1 MWHFAPSARR
11 IFPALEL
18 RANMNMTKN
27 IIALTLA
34 ALLGAT
40 SLTATAATPNKV
52 GAGKTAP
59 AAKNRIV
66 IQINEDNSKKWH
78 EVLVSIKNI
87 QTELGPKNVAI
98 ALVAIGPG
106 LGMLTAESL
115 AANGV
120 QDALAAGVE
129 FVACGNSMKAQK
141 ITKDDL
147 AEGVSVSV
155 AGYVELMQRQQQ
167 GWAYLRP

>member
-1 MWHFAPSARR
+1 MIH
-11 IFPALEL
+11 
-18 RANMNMTKN
+18 K
-27 IIALTLA
+27 IA
-34 ALLGAT
+34 
-40 SLTATAATPNKV
+40 SLTCAAFLAFFVLPGFAAEKV

-59 AAKNRIV
+59 ATKNRIV
-66 IQINEDNSKKWH
+66 IQVNEDNVKKWN
-78 EVLVSIKNI
+78 EVLVNIHNI
-87 QTELGPKNVAI
+87 QVEIGPKNVAI
-98 ALVAIGPG
+98 AVVAIGPG

-141 ITKDDL
+141 LAKEDL
-147 AEGVSVSV
+147 TEGVKVSV
-155 AGYVELMQRQQQ
+155 AGYVELMKRQQQ

>member
-1 MWHFAPSARR
+1 MRNF
-11 IFPALEL
+11 L
-18 RANMNMTKN
+18 
-27 IIALTLA
+27 IALCFMLGVLGTAGA
-34 ALLGAT
+34 AE
-40 SLTATAATPNKV
+40 KV
-52 GAGKTAP
+52 GAGRTAP

-66 IQINEDNSKKWH
+66 FQVNEENVKKWN
-78 EVLVSIKNI
+78 EVLVSIRNI
-87 QTELGPKNVAI
+87 QAELGPKNVAV

-120 QDALAAGVE
+120 QDALATGVE

-141 ITKDDL
+141 LAREDL
-147 AEGVSVSV
+147 IDGVSVST
-155 AGYVELMQRQQQ
+155 AGYVELMKRQQA